1 MGGVAGFRSHAM
13 ETVTQSHLTQ
23 FCPELKLLLDAELRA
38 GNTVVETSTGWPKPQ
53 SILVMLAEPFKAPPT
68 LKLPNGIVYND
79 VNDPH
84 WWKADYFHEASGHAL
99 ACRMPH

>member
-1 MGGVAGFRSHAM
+1 M
-13 ETVTQSHLTQ
+13 ETIDPGHLER
-23 FCPELKLLLDAELRA
+23 FAPELKVLLEAELKA
-38 GNTVVETSTGWPKPQ
+38 GNKVVETSTGWPKPS
-53 SILVMLAEPFKAPPT
+53 SILVMLAEPFKAEPLRTPKG
-68 LKLPNGIVYND
+68 LRFNN